1 MYYNTSTFDDG
12 LAPVLAGESFDKAL
26 YGYININNELVIK
39 PKYYMAYS
47 FSEGLA
53 AVKTDY
59 YENSGWMYINT
70 EGKLIIRMI
79 IVLLHH
85 SLMA

>member
-1 MYYNTSTFDDG
+1 
-12 LAPVLAGESFDKAL
+12 LAPVLAGETFKDAL
-26 YGYININNELVIK
+26 YGYINVDNEMVIK

-59 YENSGWMYINT
+59 YENSGWMYIDT
-70 EGKLIIRMI
+70 EGKLVIKNDYSSASSFIDGVAPVGMVEYR
-79 IVLLHH
+79 
-85 SLMA
+85 